1 MPITIKVG
9 DSELQQIF
17 DDMLAQRP
25 EDSFEEFLGLSIE
38 SPDLDSGYVKLDM
51 REALIGNPTYRT
63 LQGGIISTMLDVVGG
78 HMVFLSVFKQV
89 KGKPLDKQMQRL
101 SKVGTI
107 DMRVDYLRPGTGKHF
122 TATGWILRSGG
133 KVAVTRM
140 ELRNEEEKLI
150 AVGTGTYTVG

>member
-1 MPITIKVG
+1 MPITIKVC

-17 DDMLAQRP
+17 DSMLAQRP
-25 EDSFEEFLGLSIE
+25 EDSFEEFLGIRIE
-38 SPDLDSGYVKLDM
+38 SPDLDSGYVTFDM
-51 REALIGNPTYRT
+51 REALTGNPTYMT
-63 LQGGIISTMLDVVGG
+63 LQGGIISTVLDIVGG

-89 KGKPLDKQMQRL
+89 KGKPLAKKMERL

-107 DMRVDYLRPGTGKHF
+107 DMRIDYLRPGTGKHF
-122 TATGWILRSGG
+122 TATGWILRTGG

-140 ELRNEEEKLI
+140 ELRNEEDVVI